1 MTTSTETTLP
11 SIVQQFVN
19 SGKLKREAALRAVKE
34 SSNQKKPIV
43 TYMLERQLVDSGELA
58 QACSNQYGMSL
69 VDLDA
74 IKISTEMKQLI
85 SEDMM
90 RKLMAVPL
98 FTIGG
103 ALIIAVSDPHYSF
116 ELNDIKVMTKLVPE
130 PVIVEHSKL
139 QKIVK

>member
-1 MTTSTETTLP
+1 MTTSTDISLP
-11 SIVQQFVN
+11 SIVQQFVKTGN
-19 SGKLKREAALRAVKE
+19 LKPEVAVRAVREATER
-34 SSNQKKPIV
+34 KKPIV
-43 TYMLERQLVDSGELA
+43 THMLERQLVNEAELA
-58 QACSNQYGMSL
+58 QACSNQYGMSF

-74 IKISTEMKQLI
+74 IKISEEMKQLI

-116 ELNDIKVMTKLVPE
+116 ELNDIKVTTKLVPE
-130 PVIVEHSKL
+130 PVIV
-139 QKIVK
+139 